1 MALEYTQLYPVDT
14 AIIEHGISIMSFHTK
29 YWNLLGDTLR
39 DEMEIDINCPQ
50 LRDWDPGPT
59 IALFSDGRRARDP
72 RE

>member
-29 YWNLLGDTLR
+29 YRNLGDTLR

-50 LRDWDPGPT
+50 LRDWDPGPAL
-59 IALFSDGRRARDP
+59 ALFKAGRRARDH